1 MQVTNCFKRDVP
13 AISIGYIDPSEDT
26 KSYIHASEWSN
37 GLGIDFGLTTSSGNY
52 NISLSREDIAV
63 FIYCA
68 IAIDPTIIEDVRNLQ
83 KENENAQI

>member
-13 AISIGYIDPSEDT
+13 AISIGYIDPIEDT
-26 KSYIHASEWSN
+26 KSYIHASEWLN
-37 GLGIDFGLTTSSGNY
+37 GLGINFGLTTSSGNY